1 MPPRKTTR
9 SSTAMTVAGQEEAQP
24 PAVDLNH
31 LKVLLELLV
40 KSAARQHGIP
50 TVDAGIED
58 IKAQLDAAL
67 AQQEVDE
74 EVGEDE
80 DGDEE
85 EEETDEKMGEV
96 RRRAVL

>member
-9 SSTAMTVAGQEEAQP
+9 SSTAIIPAAQAEAQP

-40 KSAARQHGIP
+40 KLAARQHGI
-50 TVDAGIED
+50 TTADTGIED

-74 EVGEDE
+74 EVGEDK